1 MPGFH
6 SDVLVPAERISS
18 PSSAPPVFL
27 SLYMPENHLP
37 KTRQS
42 RCWTVLTLVLLL
54 ALLPGSAWTQST
66 PSQPASAIQT
76 LSSASPST
84 PRSQNPPD
92 VTEVPGA
99 GVSVQNQQ
107 QGTAPP
113 QESQQPQPETRIT
126 KAQAKELFRSVD
138 VILRFASKDT
148 GLPIESE
155 VKRHLITRES
165 MEKYVD
171 KRMRDD
177 KDTQRLEQ
185 SRLVLEKFGLLPPG
199 YDLHGEFLRLLAEQ
213 VAAYYDP
220 KTKSVNLL
228 DWVPPDTQKPVL
240 AHELT
245 HALQDQRIGLD
256 KWERAGAKDDRP
268 LPDPQ
273 EYVVEEAQ
281 AARECVA
288 EGQAMVVL
296 LDYTLAPLG
305 KDVVSAP
312 EIFDAMRAG
321 MSDNKDS
328 PVFAAA
334 PMFLRES
341 LMMPYTWGTDF
352 VRTVLTNKGKDAAY
366 GGLLENPPVDTRQ
379 IMQPET
385 YLMNQAVAPL
395 SIPDLDKLVAPA
407 YDRFDFG
414 GMGEF
419 DIYLLAKQYG
429 GDDAPKAHY
438 PHWRGGYYFAA
449 HAKDAPK
456 DQIAML
462 YFSRWDSSESA
473 VAFAKLYGDYVPKRY
488 KNVKW
493 QTTCAAVQTAQG
505 CQKSEATT
513 EQGQVVL
520 ESQGND
526 LLILEGFD
534 KRLSERARDVLL
546 GGMSLPAPVTRS
558 GK

>member
-1 MPGFH
+1 M
-6 SDVLVPAERISS
+6 V
-18 PSSAPPVFL
+18 
-27 SLYMPENHLP
+27 
-37 KTRQS
+37 
-42 RCWTVLTLVLLL
+42 LL
-54 ALLPGSAWTQST
+54 ALISGSAWGQIT
-66 PSQPASAIQT
+66 PSQPPAPTAQTPNQVAAPSQPKASPQ
-76 LSSASPST
+76 SSASQT
-84 PRSQNPPD
+84 PETSGATQ
-92 VTEVPGA
+92 VPGT
-99 GVSVQNQQ
+99 GISVQNQH
-107 QGTAPP
+107 QGSAPP
-113 QESQQPQPETRIT
+113 QASQSPEPATRIT

-138 VILRFASKDT
+138 VILSFASQDT
-148 GLPIESE
+148 GLPIQSE

-171 KRMRDD
+171 KRMKDD

-199 YDLHGEFLRLLAEQ
+199 YDLHGEFLRLLGEQ

-245 HALQDQRIGLD
+245 HALQDQKIGLE

-281 AARECVA
+281 AARQCVA

-296 LDYTLAPLG
+296 LDYSLAPMG

-321 MSDNKDS
+321 MADNKDS

-352 VRTVLTNKGKDAAY
+352 VRAVLTSKGKDAAY
-366 GGLLENPPVDTRQ
+366 GGVLENPPVDTRQ
-379 IMQPET
+379 VMQPET
-385 YLMNQAVAPL
+385 YLMNQVVAPL
-395 SIPDLDKLVAPA
+395 SIPDLDKLVAPD

-419 DIYLLAKQYG
+419 DVYLLAKQYG
-429 GDDAPKAHY
+429 GDDAPKNYY

-449 HAKDAPK
+449 HAKTAPK

-462 YFSRWDSSESA
+462 YFSRWDSPESA
-473 VAFAKLYGDYVPKRY
+473 RAFAKLYSDYLPKRY
-488 KNVKW
+488 KKVSW
-493 QTTCAAVQTAQG
+493 VVTCPTEPTASGCTRTEAA
-505 CQKSEATT
+505 T
-513 EQGQVVL
+513 EQRR
-520 ESQGND
+520 SRHGN
-526 LLILEGFD
+526 
-534 KRLSERARDVLL
+534 
-546 GGMSLPAPVTRS
+546 PW
-558 GK
+558 